1 MLVLTR
7 RAEESIIASIGQAQL
22 RELCGGTA
30 PLRMVFK
37 ILEVDH
43 GKVRVGITA
52 PESVTLLRDEV
63 ERRQAGIE

>member
-7 RAEESIIASIGQAQL
+7 KVEQEIVA
-22 RELCGGTA
+22 LCSGTA
-30 PLRMVFK
+30 PVRIVFR

-52 PESVTLLRDEV
+52 PPEVTLLRDEV
-63 ERRQAGIE
+63 ERRQAGTE